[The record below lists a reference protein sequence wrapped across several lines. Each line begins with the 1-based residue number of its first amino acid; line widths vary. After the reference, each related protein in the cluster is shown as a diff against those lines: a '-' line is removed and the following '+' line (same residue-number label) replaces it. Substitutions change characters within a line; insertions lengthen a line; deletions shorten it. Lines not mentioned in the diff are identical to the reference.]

1 VPGLQTGPCTSTT
14 RAVWVPG
21 HQEPPSEAGASAI
34 VTGWPLVVAGTAT
47 VRGPTQLPLPPVRLS
62 VKLTR
67 DPPAGPEEAGAIKR
81 SENWV
86 VGPPRAGVTVSAPA
100 VVPVLLALEV
110 VEALVLVE
118 ALVPVP
124 PEPEWDEL
132 EVAEPHPASPTAPVD
147 TTTVSQRRIRAVS
160 GWRLIAGPSLRRLT
174 RDFAHTVDLS
184 TRM

>member
-1 VPGLQTGPCTSTT
+1 MPGLHTGPCTSTT
-14 RAVWVPG
+14 RAVCVPG
-21 HQEPPSEAGASAI
+21 HQEPPSEAGASAT
-34 VTGWPLVVAGTAT
+34 VTGWPLVAAGTAT

-67 DPPAGPEEAGAIKR
+67 DPPEAPEEAGAINR

-86 VGPPRAGVTVSAPA
+86 AGPPRAGVTISAP
-100 VVPVLLALEV
+100 VLGPVLLALVV
-110 VEALVLVE
+110 VEALVVAE
-118 ALVPVP
+118 VLVPVP

-132 EVAEPHPASPTAPVD
+132 EVAEPQPASPSAPAD
-147 TTTVSQRRIRAVS
+147 TTTVSQRRIRTVS
-160 GWRLIAGPSLRRLT
+160 AWRLIAEPSLRGLT